1 MKKQTF
7 QSRKKRKLSK
17 ISESVDLVIDY
28 DTINSSDVYGLYLTN
43 KTTKF
48 NSKCLPDI
56 GSFIDTYPDYF
67 ALDSEPRLFQKTEN
81 TCVRFFNDDSHFDT
95 IDGLYNAII
104 YKDIELLKYYK
115 NRYKGVKFFVLID
128 YSVYGDFD
136 EEQII
141 HNIKK
146 QIVVFLWFCFECN
159 GIVFPLMTYGLEE
172 IFNWCFEYILKGS
185 NVCISLKGVMTVSE
199 KELFVKALKVLIDTR
214 RPKALI
220 VYTVASKESSA
231 VLLEY
236 AIKNG
241 IQIIYVLNTLQ
252 IRNCG
257 GNN

>member
-28 DTINSSDVYGLYLTN
+28 ETINSSDVYGLYLTN

-56 GSFIDTYPDYF
+56 GSFIDSYPDYF
-67 ALDSEPRLFQKTEN
+67 ALDSEPGLFHKTES
-81 TCVRFFNDDSHFDT
+81 TCVCFFNDDSHFDT

-115 NRYKGVKFFVLID
+115 NRYTGVKFFVPID

-146 QIVVFLWFCFECN
+146 QIVVYLWFCFECN
-159 GIVFPLMTYGLEE
+159 GIVFPLMTYGLENT
-172 IFNWCFEYILKGS
+172 FNWCFEYIMKGS

-199 KELFVKALKVLIDTR
+199 KELFVKALKVLVDTR

-236 AIKNG
+236 AIKNE
-241 IQIIYVLNTLQ
+241 IPIIYVLNTLQ

-257 GNN
+257 GSN